1 VELARDVLPRFPDVR
16 MTLQIHDELLFE
28 VPPARVPAAARA
40 IQDVMSHTYPLNVP
54 LRTEA
59 KAGPNWRD
67 MEALPS

>member
-1 VELARDVLPRFPDVR
+1 MLPRFPAVR

-28 VPPARVPAAARA
+28 VPAPQVRDAARA

-67 MEALPS
+67 MEPLPA